1 MTDGF
6 KSFMENRKKAALAY
20 VNGDGRPLAGILA
33 SSSPASF
40 FSPMGDVVEGA
51 PDVAQRY
58 EKDTSAFASGS
69 TTELEILHSDAS
81 DDIGYWAGYQVATV
95 FMQGNPEPIPMK
107 LRVTEIFRRE
117 NGGWKLIHRHADM
130 SQANKD

>member
-1 MTDGF
+1 
-6 KSFMENRKKAALAY
+6 
-20 VNGDGRPLAGILA
+20 
-33 SSSPASF
+33 
-40 FSPMGDVVEGA
+40 MGDVVEGA

-58 EKDTSAFASGS
+58 EKDTGAFASGS

-95 FMQGNPEPIPMK
+95 CMQGNPEPIPMK